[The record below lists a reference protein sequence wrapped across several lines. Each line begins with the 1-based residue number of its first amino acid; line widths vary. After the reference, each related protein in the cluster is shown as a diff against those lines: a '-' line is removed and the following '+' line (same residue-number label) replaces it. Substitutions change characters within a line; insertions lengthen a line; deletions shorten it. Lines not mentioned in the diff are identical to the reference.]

1 MINSSWRRVVA
12 AATGNPG
19 WSLESPLLLGRREP
33 AKRCPGTQGASPNLD
48 GGYSGLGSDSSR
60 AGFSA
65 TPNPPPQL
73 LGAGAHTSDAECA
86 TCRPGTHSPSRQR
99 PRKAGLS
106 QLPPTGAATLP
117 EVQSDQTI
125 FFFLVHNHALCT
137 DTAAGA
143 LRAMSPC
150 PAHSLGAD
158 TLFLIRCDRLP
169 HKRPPWAPPAA
180 PSMSLYSSRT
190 LFTQESLG
198 QSKRDTTVAGVTVP
212 PFIKHPSARP
222 GVRTSPRR
230 AASSWDGP
238 RPILPA
244 RDPPARRVPPRPHP
258 ASPLPRLAVW
268 QRDLRRPAGPATSK
282 SGAREAASYSSASD
296 TARASLVFA
305 HLESPKNPGW
315 SPFYGEELEGESH
328 HPD

>member
-1 MINSSWRRVVA
+1 MSRQPQETQAGLWRAHSSLVGGSQPSA
-12 AATGNPG
+12 ALELKEPVPTWTGATLG
-19 WSLESPLLLGRREP
+19 WALTAAG
-33 AKRCPGTQGASPNLD
+33 LD
-48 GGYSGLGSDSSR
+48 
-60 AGFSA
+60 SA
-65 TPNPPPQL
+65 PPPTPPPSSLAQVHTRL
-73 LGAGAHTSDAECA
+73 MLSVLPADLAHIVLAAKGPGKLACLSFHPLGLQPFLKSSLIK
-86 TCRPGTHSPSRQR
+86 PF
-99 PRKAGLS
+99 
-106 QLPPTGAATLP
+106 
-117 EVQSDQTI
+117 

-158 TLFLIRCDRLP
+158 TLFLIRCDCLP

>member
-1 MINSSWRRVVA
+1 MACDGSGGDRSVASAGQEAPATAATQSGRGRPDFWPSASRAGVINSSWRRVVA

-125 FFFLVHNHALCT
+125 FFFSC
-137 DTAAGA
+137 
-143 LRAMSPC
+143 SQP
-150 PAHSLGAD
+150 
-158 TLFLIRCDRLP
+158 
-169 HKRPPWAPPAA
+169 
-180 PSMSLYSSRT
+180 RT
-190 LFTQESLG
+190 LHRHSCG
-198 QSKRDTTVAGVTVP
+198 RSACHVAVP
-212 PFIKHPSARP
+212 CSQP
-222 GVRTSPRR
+222 
-230 AASSWDGP
+230 WC
-238 RPILPA
+238 
-244 RDPPARRVPPRPHP
+244 
-258 ASPLPRLAVW
+258 
-268 QRDLRRPAGPATSK
+268 
-282 SGAREAASYSSASD
+282 
-296 TARASLVFA
+296 
-305 HLESPKNPGW
+305 
-315 SPFYGEELEGESH
+315 
-328 HPD
+328 